1 MVELVEYNTLHL
13 DVGDLVLLGDEL
25 LVHDLKRVDA
35 TSVLLLGPHHL
46 GVRADA
52 VDLAEY
58 EVVGGEL
65 LLRRAEGD
73 PPSGGGGG

>member
-1 MVELVEYNTLHL
+1 VVELVEYNTLHL

-46 GVRADA
+46 SFFFHRPASVNKSSHDPRGRA
-52 VDLAEY
+52 
-58 EVVGGEL
+58 GHGT
-65 LLRRAEGD
+65 
-73 PPSGGGGG
+73 PMQ

>member
-46 GVRADA
+46 SFFFSSSR
-52 VDLAEY
+52 L
-58 EVVGGEL
+58 GE
-65 LLRRAEGD
+65 
-73 PPSGGGGG
+73 